1 MVAVV
6 VCAKHI
12 AQPKWLNG
20 SDQAKRKK
28 TTSTVLCKKQH
39 AVDVASTMQFRNIY
53 NLVSFL
59 FNLVSYALSM
69 FPPHLVH
76 TLCVSVCLCICGFL
90 CSCSTAMHRK
100 KYDSIIHMKEASP
113 FYFHSFTISSFPNDT
128 NTLQTTTNNT
138 KFTAKK
144 TFSHFFS
151 FVVLC
156 KFYVLCITFIT

>member
-1 MVAVV
+1 M

-76 TLCVSVCLCICGFL
+76 KLCVCVSVCLCIYVDFCARAVRQCIERNMIRSYTWKKL
-90 CSCSTAMHRK
+90 HRFIFIVPQYPLFQMIPTHYKQQRITPNLQPK
-100 KYDSIIHMKEASP
+100 KP
-113 FYFHSFTISSFPNDT
+113 
-128 NTLQTTTNNT
+128 
-138 KFTAKK
+138 
-144 TFSHFFS
+144 FSHFLV